1 MAVVAWLHC
10 AWQGEGARLTSQK
23 AAAPAPTPRIL
34 VPSSCSLHRLH
45 GLHRSHGLHRMAL
58 SAWLHRAWKGEGA
71 RMTSQKAAAPAPTP
85 RMLVPS
91 CSHGFIVLGRG
102 RVLG

>member
-1 MAVVAWLHC
+1 MVFIALSSLHRLHGLHRSHGLHRMALIAWLHC

-34 VPSSCSLHRLH
+34 VQAAHFIAFMVFIALMAFIAWPS
-45 GLHRSHGLHRMAL
+45 
-58 SAWLHRAWKGEGA
+58 
-71 RMTSQKAAAPAPTP
+71 
-85 RMLVPS
+85 
-91 CSHGFIVLGRG
+91 SHGFIVLGRG

>member
-1 MAVVAWLHC
+1 MTVDAWLHR

-34 VPSSCSLHRLH
+34 VPSCSLHRLH

-58 SAWLHRAWKGEGA
+58 SAW
-71 RMTSQKAAAPAPTP
+71 
-85 RMLVPS
+85 PS
-91 CSHGFIVLGRG
+91 SHGFIVLGRG